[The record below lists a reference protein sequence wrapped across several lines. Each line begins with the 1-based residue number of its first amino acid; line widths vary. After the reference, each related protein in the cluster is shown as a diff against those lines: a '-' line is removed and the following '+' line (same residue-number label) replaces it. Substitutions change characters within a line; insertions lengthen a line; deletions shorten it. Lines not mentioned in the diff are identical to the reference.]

1 MKKIFIKLLITIS
14 TVLVVYI
21 FISLWISFSVNG
33 LINQV
38 YNSHGNYSKKVS
50 GMISKNDFEQMDYR
64 DGYPPYTGKITEK
77 NIRTFPISIHI
88 FYRSKV
94 YYTYTYASMPPD
106 PEIIWDICCWEEKDS
121 DGKFVFNE
129 RHFTRQN
136 LERMENNDFTNVTL
150 VTQYDHEFIK
160 LL

>member
-94 YYTYTYASMPPD
+94 YYTYTYEKRSKETGELLGGSD
-106 PEIIWDICCWEEKDS
+106 DIPVYLVVEFKNWRWVVTEYYEKP
-121 DGKFVFNE
+121 
-129 RHFTRQN
+129 
-136 LERMENNDFTNVTL
+136 
-150 VTQYDHEFIK
+150 
-160 LL
+160 

>member
-1 MKKIFIKLLITIS
+1 MRLICNIFGHIWT
-14 TVLVVYI
+14 Y
-21 FISLWISFSVNG
+21 
-33 LINQV
+33 
-38 YNSHGNYSKKVS
+38 
-50 GMISKNDFEQMDYR
+50 KNPEDDQFRGSE
-64 DGYPPYTGKITEK
+64 
-77 NIRTFPISIHI
+77 RTCKCGVKQYLHI
-88 FYRSKV
+88 